1 MIILRL
7 RRADA
12 PTAVRMPR
20 SPLRKIASGIIG
32 VLDTDIPPAPIAT
45 PLESHRAL
53 LRYVERRVGDRAL
66 AQDILQDAFA
76 KVSPDLSRHPTMKPS
91 CRTEGSILRQFG
103 RACHRIVW
111 HVPSTAVSTALA
123 GSTLSKH
130 NRTSASSP
138 RDSRDGDHS
147 ERRGLAHAV
156 DLTWVPRQP
165 GNDEPRSTFLA

>member
-103 RACHRIVW
+103 RARLCEANLE
-111 HVPSTAVSTALA
+111 SVSPNRLA
-123 GSTLSKH
+123 RAEHGGINCTC
-130 NRTSASSP
+130 RQ
-138 RDSRDGDHS
+138 
-147 ERRGLAHAV
+147 HAV
-156 DLTWVPRQP
+156 
-165 GNDEPRSTFLA
+165 